1 MRLASRTPR
10 REPRRL
16 DASMWPRRQHQRQP
30 RRLALG
36 ASTPRRLRRS
46 LDAHHPSSGGLL
58 KDCRISWQEQCSKTS
73 PPRTLTPTP
82 PSTAHRQPSQ
92 YGQLPQSL
100 KKHISL
106 SFDFQKLKKNS
117 GEAPYVGV
125 RFNQRSALDIIVAS
139 LPWDFENF
147 QVVLCRLDIP
157 NAELDAETR
166 CMDSGCT
173 HREQETMWDLFA

>member
-30 RRLALG
+30 RRLG

-82 PSTAHRQPSQ
+82 PSTAHRQPSR

-125 RFNQRSALDIIVAS
+125 RFNQRSALDIIVEAYPGT
-139 LPWDFENF
+139 LKIFK
-147 QVVLCRLDIP
+147 LCCVDWTYQTP
-157 NAELDAETR
+157 N
-166 CMDSGCT
+166 
-173 HREQETMWDLFA
+173 